1 MTTIVVATKD
11 GFKENPF
18 DIETLESNVIAE
30 LMYKDVKM

>member
-11 GFKENPF
+11 GFKENLL

-30 LMYKDVKM
+30 LMYKGVKM